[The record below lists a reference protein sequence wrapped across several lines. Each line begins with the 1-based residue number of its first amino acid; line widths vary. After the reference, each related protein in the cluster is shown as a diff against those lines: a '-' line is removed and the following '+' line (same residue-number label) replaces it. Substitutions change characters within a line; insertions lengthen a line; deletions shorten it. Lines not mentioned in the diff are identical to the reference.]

1 MVLKIKRKEGVS
13 LSLRWHEAYAWG
25 VTISMLLFGLWG
37 FYDGI
42 EVGSITAGLKFILFF
57 LIILSPNFVILFFYK
72 PKADSAE

>member
-72 PKADSAE
+72 SKADSAE